1 MAFDDIRFPVDISYG
16 SSGTPSYRTD
26 VIVLESKQ
34 ELRASLDEFPT
45 YVYDVAYGVKTTAQ
59 MSALHTFFHGRKGM
73 ARTFRYKDHLDFE
86 GVQSPLVVTGLPTIQ
101 LTKRYTSGTETL
113 DRAIY
118 KPTQDFNPFTMRR
131 NTLSFTAF
139 VLDNLTGILTLTPD
153 STSSI
158 ASASSVVINGITQ
171 ASNGV
176 VTTAAVHNLT
186 TGFQVNL
193 AGIVGMT
200 ELNGLSATV
209 TVLTTTTFELNIDTT
224 TFTAYISDGTMIQ
237 PGVSTQN
244 PGMVRSVAHGRS
256 SSEVV
261 YILSV
266 GGMTE
271 INLAVYTVTVID
283 VDNFTI
289 GVDTSAFT
297 PYTSGGTIENHVQP
311 TEDLDWSGEFDIRG
325 RFGADTIPAVH
336 DAFDIGTVGPI
347 SIIEVI
353 ND

>member
-1 MAFDDIRFPVDISYG
+1 MSFDDIRFPVDISYG

-59 MSALHTFFHGRKGM
+59 MASLHNFFHGRKGM
-73 ARTFRYKDHLDFE
+73 ARTFRYKDHLDFA
-86 GVQSPLVVTGLPTIQ
+86 GTQSALVVTGSPTIQ
-101 LTKRYTSGTETL
+101 LTKRYTSGTQVL
-113 DRAIY
+113 NRAIY

-131 NTLSFTAF
+131 NTVSFTAF
-139 VLDNLTGILTLTPD
+139 TLDNLTGILTLTPD
-153 STSSI
+153 SSTSI
-158 ASASSVVINGITQ
+158 ASASSVVINAITQ

-224 TFTAYISDGTMIQ
+224 TFTTYVSDGTIVH
-237 PGVSTQN
+237 PGISTQN
-244 PGMVRSVAHGRS
+244 PGMVRSVAHGLS
-256 SSEVV
+256 STEVV
-261 YILSV
+261 YISSV
-266 GGMTE
+266 AGMTE
-271 INLAVYTVTVID
+271 INLALYTVTVID
-283 VDNFTI
+283 ADHFTI
-289 GVDTSAFT
+289 GVSTLLFT
-297 PYTSGGTIENHVQP
+297 PYSSGGTIAKYVQP
-311 TEDLDWSGEFDIRG
+311 TEDLDWTGEFDIRG

-336 DAFDIGTVGPI
+336 EAFDIGNVGPI
-347 SIIEVI
+347 QIIEAL